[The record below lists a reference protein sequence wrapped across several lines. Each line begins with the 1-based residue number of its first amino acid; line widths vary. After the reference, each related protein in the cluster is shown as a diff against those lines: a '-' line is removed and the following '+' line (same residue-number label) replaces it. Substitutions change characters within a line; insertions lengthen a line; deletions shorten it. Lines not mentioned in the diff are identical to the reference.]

1 MTTTRVVLITG
12 AASGIGQA
20 TADLLTARGYRV
32 FGTSRAPKRHAG
44 STFPLLE
51 MDVHSDES
59 VLNGVQYV
67 LSQEG
72 HIDVLLNNAGTGLAG
87 ASEETRLSEARTVFE
102 TNFFGVMR
110 VTNAVLPIM
119 RKLRSGKIIT
129 MSSAGG
135 FAGMPFRALYVA
147 SKFALEGY
155 MESLRYEVRPF
166 GISVSLVEPGPVSTP
181 AAERVPHVNH
191 EIAVYAAS
199 RSRFTESFNASMSQG
214 MSPLRVA
221 RVIRRIIEQDA
232 PHLRYTVG
240 AQATMLAL
248 LRRSMPQGGFE
259 MLMRRLFDLENK
271 AKRLEKVDEHKSSSR
286 ELENS

>member
-12 AASGIGQA
+12 AASGIGRA
-20 TADLLTARGYRV
+20 TAELLIAQGYRV
-32 FGTSRAPKRHAG
+32 FGTSRTPKLHEG

-59 VLNGVQYV
+59 VLNGVQNV
-67 LSQEG
+67 LTQAG
-72 HIDVLLNNAGTGLAG
+72 RIDVLLNNAGTGLAG

-155 MESLRYEVRPF
+155 TESLRYEMKPF

-181 AAERVPHVNH
+181 AAEVVPHVSH
-191 EIAVYAAS
+191 EIAAYAAS
-199 RSRFTESFNASMSQG
+199 RSRFTDRFNASMRQG

-240 AQATMLAL
+240 AQATMLVL

-259 MLMRRLFDLENK
+259 MLVRRLFDLENK
-271 AKRLEKVDEHKSSSR
+271 AKLLEKEQEHGHSSR
-286 ELENS
+286 ELENR